1 MKKDT
6 AEFYEQ
12 AAAAASKGQTANAID
27 WRKFLHRVE
36 ELPEGEPEWIVE
48 GFMQEGIAFF
58 GSLAGVAKTWL
69 SLALCQ
75 ALTTGTP
82 FLDVFPVPRALPCIY
97 LCPEMGA
104 KAFRARCEKLGLGG
118 DSFRI
123 QTIADGAPLK
133 LTGEL
138 LEAAVTE
145 LKPCVVVLD
154 TAIRFN
160 PAKDENASAENNS
173 GLARGI
179 FHLISI
185 GALGVV
191 ADHHSPKASDGK
203 KMTLEN
209 VLRGTGDLGAIADVV
224 WGIQHDGGSENKSS
238 QRLGRCSVECVKARD
253 FWPQCDQFRIQLR
266 PHIDQRG
273 KIAMLEQETILPLKE
288 RIDAALA
295 ENPRISKNSL
305 AKKLGVTTR
314 TLTSKAFEYGWDWV
328 ADEKNDKVGTWT
340 RVTI

>member
-1 MKKDT
+1 MKR
-6 AEFYEQ
+6 AEEMALEQ
-12 AAAAASKGQTANAID
+12 AAEAAGRNGQPID
-27 WRKFLHRVE
+27 WRRYLHTVE

-69 SLALCQ
+69 SLAFCQ
-75 ALTTGTP
+75 ALTKGEP
-82 FLDVFPVPRALPCIY
+82 FLDVFPVPRVIPCIY

-104 KAFRARCEKLGLGG
+104 KSFRKRCEKLGLGG
-118 DSFRI
+118 DSFRV
-123 QTIADGAPLK
+123 QTIADGAPIK
-133 LTGEL
+133 LMGEI

-173 GLARGI
+173 GLARAI

-185 GALGVV
+185 GALGVL
-191 ADHHSPKASDGK
+191 ADHHAPKASDGK

-224 WGIQHDGGSENKSS
+224 WGIQHDGGEESRDAM
-238 QRLGRCSVECVKARD
+238 RLGRCLVECVKGRD
-253 FWPQCDQFRIQLR
+253 FWPQHDSFTIQLR
-266 PHIDQRG
+266 PFIDNHG
-273 KIAMLEQETILPLKE
+273 KIRMLHQETAQPLKE
-288 RIDAALA
+288 RIEAALTA
-295 ENPRISKNSL
+295 NPRVSKNSL
-305 AKKLGVTTR
+305 AKKLRVTTR
-314 TLTSKAFEYGWDWV
+314 TLVSKAFEYGWNWV
-328 ADEKNDKVGTWT
+328 ADEKNEKVGTWI

>member
-1 MKKDT
+1 VNPKT
-6 AEFYEQ
+6 ADFYEQ
-12 AAAAASKGQTANAID
+12 AAQAASNNGQLD
-27 WRKFLHRVE
+27 WRKYLHTVE
-36 ELPEGEPEWIVE
+36 ELPEGDPEWIVE

-69 SLALCQ
+69 SLALCK
-75 ALTTGTP
+75 ALTTGEP
-82 FLDVFPVPRALPCIY
+82 FLDVFPVPRVLPCIY

-104 KAFRARCEKLGLGG
+104 KAFRKRCKKLGLGG
-118 DSFRI
+118 ENFRV

-133 LTGEL
+133 LTSEL
-138 LEAAVTE
+138 LEAAIKE

-179 FHLISI
+179 FHLLSL
-185 GALGVV
+185 GALGVL
-191 ADHHSPKASDGK
+191 ADHHAPKASDGQ

-224 WGIQHDGGSENKSS
+224 WGIQHDGGSKNRDAM
-238 QRLGRCSVECVKARD
+238 RLGICSVECVKGRD
-253 FWPQCDQFRIQLR
+253 FWPEHDSFRIQLR

-273 KIAMLEQETILPLKE
+273 KIAMLDTEPQQSLKE
-288 RIDAALA
+288 KIDAAFA
-295 ENPRISKNSL
+295 ENPRIAKSSL
-305 AKKLGVTTR
+305 AKKLGITRR
-314 TLTSKAFEYGWDWV
+314 TLDSKAWEHGWNWV
-328 ADEKNDKVGTWT
+328 ADENNDKVGTWT
-340 RVTI
+340 RVTE